1 MKKIQNFI
9 LLLFFLS
16 ISIAVII
23 SCSSNS
29 EINLVCNA
37 SFESNRQPDI
47 SCWKLMMDTL
57 TYSDWYS
64 TDVPPNGGTFS
75 LKLAGSEDA
84 SFEPYAETYITK
96 LSGKYHLHISAYI
109 KSLYGDQSIHLSAT
123 KKRNNAIIQTAEYR
137 DGAFNEWKNFKIVQE
152 FQMDSTDT
160 LFIGITQSSG
170 QNSACLIDMVTV
182 RNF

>member
-23 SCSSNS
+23 SCSNS
-29 EINLVCNA
+29 EINLVCNE
-37 SFESNRQPDI
+37 SFESNHQPDL
-47 SCWKLMMDTL
+47 SCWKLVMDTH

-64 TDVPPNGGTFS
+64 TEVPPNCGNFS
-75 LKLAGSEDA
+75 LKLVGSEDA
-84 SFEPYAETYITK
+84 SFEPYAETYITQ
-96 LSGKYHLHISAYI
+96 LSGKYHLQISAYI

-160 LFIGITQSSG
+160 LFIRITQSSG